1 MLPGTAGPAVG
12 NDVLDM
18 ANVAVLVFRN
28 VKMFNQAP
36 SGPRVFPGNVRR
48 GKHTP
53 RFRLLSERQQ
63 MR

>member
-48 GKHTP
+48 GKRTL
-53 RFRLLSERQQ
+53 RFQLLSERQQ